1 MIRIFLLL
9 LFLTGLPIAGF
20 SCDFCNNLNGVNPH
34 YTGKN
39 LIALNWLVQHSELDA
54 VAGSPSTGFSK
65 IAHGGHGTTATGYQE
80 SRQTLDLT
88 ILWHLSP
95 SWMVQANLPW
105 QANRLD
111 SDGITTSRWVG
122 DMGIMTKYVIS
133 NPASG
138 GWYRY
143 LIVGG
148 GLELPTGNNHLKDG
162 SGQRLPM
169 DLQIGSGSTDLLA
182 SLLWIDQWDTWTVAS
197 DWYLK
202 YSTKNRDD
210 YQVGS
215 SLTTAASVAHDLW
228 RNNSLSLAAVGMTG
242 LRFEK
247 AGADADSGSRVK
259 GTGSS
264 TLFLQATM
272 KIYYQSLRWYATALV
287 PTWTSRPSGSPAE
300 HTRLATGISWE
311 WE

>member
-1 MIRIFLLL
+1 MGFPII
-9 LFLTGLPIAGF
+9 GLP
-20 SCDFCNNLNGVNPH
+20 CDYCNNLNGINPH

-39 LIALNWLVQHSELDA
+39 LIALNWLMQYSEQDA
-54 VAGSPSTGFSK
+54 LAVSSVKRLSK
-65 IAHGGHGTTATGYQE
+65 VSHGGHGSIPTGYTE
-80 SRQTLDLT
+80 SRQTIDLS
-88 ILWHLSP
+88 IIWHFTP
-95 SWMVQANLPW
+95 SWMIQVNLPW
-105 QANRLD
+105 QTNRLD
-111 SDGITTSRWVG
+111 SEVITTSRWVG
-122 DMGIMTKYVIS
+122 DTGILIKYVFS
-133 NPASG
+133 HPDNSR
-138 GWYRY
+138 WYRY
-143 LIVGG
+143 LIAGA

-228 RNNSLSLAAVGMTG
+228 RNNSAGLAWVGMGG
-242 LRFEK
+242 LRFEQ
-247 AGADADSGSRVK
+247 AGSDSDSGSSVS

-264 TLFLQATM
+264 TVFLQASL
-272 KIYYQSLRWYATALV
+272 KVYYQSLRWYVSALA
-287 PTWTSRPSGSPAE
+287 PAWTHRPDGSPTE
-300 HTRLATGISWE
+300 HTRLASGISLE
-311 WE
+311 LP